1 MKITK
6 IENQKNPERV
16 NIYIDGNFSFGLM
29 AEIQYKY
36 NLTEGMEINSEYIE
50 KVLLE
55 EEHAKAKDQ
64 ALRYLG
70 YRQRSEKEIRDKL
83 NKIGFSEDIIG
94 NTILYLKEYNLVD
107 DLEFAK
113 YFAKDKINLNGFGPQ
128 RIKHELYRKGI
139 SSDIIQKVLE
149 EDKDEEYL
157 RALELGKKKLP
168 SYKNDDRNAK
178 YRKLGGYLQ
187 RKGYSYECVSKVL
200 KELVN

>member
-1 MKITK
+1 MEITK
-6 IENQKNPERV
+6 IESQRNPSRV
-16 NIYIDGNFSFGLM
+16 NIYIDGEFSFGLM

-36 NLTEGMEINSEYIE
+36 DLTEGMKVDREYIE

-55 EEHAKAKDQ
+55 EEQAKAKNQ

-83 NKIGFSEDIIG
+83 NKSEFSEDIIE
-94 NTILYLKEYNLVD
+94 NTISYLKEYNLVD

-113 YFAKDKINLNGFGPQ
+113 SFAKDKINLNDFGPQ
-128 RIKHELYRKGI
+128 RIRHELYRKGI
-139 SSDIIQKVLE
+139 SNEIIEKVLE
-149 EDKDEEYL
+149 EGKDDEYN
-157 RALELGKKKLP
+157 RALALGKKKLP

-187 RKGYSYECVSKVL
+187 RKGYSYDCVSKVL
-200 KELVN
+200 RELVK

>member
-113 YFAKDKINLNGFGPQ
+113 SFAKDKINLNGFGPQ